1 MNLELLAKIQEAEKN
16 FNGTSFEKIVK
27 EAWSQFNDNKAKGA
41 KELLEKL
48 PTPQTLFKKL
58 IEKLQGKSVYK
69 TLRKINEG
77 KTTSTDEMLKG
88 LFSLSTH
95 VVIECQHGHPEYKIL
110 LPILHKKTGELIYK
124 AD

>member
-16 FNGTSFEKIVK
+16 FSGTSFEKIVK
-27 EAWSQFNDNKAKGA
+27 EAWSQFSTDKTKGA
-41 KELLEKL
+41 KKLLNQL
-48 PTPQTLFKKL
+48 PTPQTLLKKL

-77 KTTSTDEMLKG
+77 TATSNNEMLKG

-95 VVIECQHGHPEYKIL
+95 VVIECQHGHPEYKML
-110 LPILHKKTGELIYK
+110 LPILHKKIGELIYK
-124 AD
+124 PE